1 MSVLSSPVIGEV
13 VQGRGSRRR
22 SPIWIAYG
30 LMAIALVAYFVFLI
44 FRGDGQYRP
53 LIDGWLVAG
62 FEVVASVMCIVRGL
76 AWRRGR
82 AVALVLGA
90 GLLSWSIGDMVLTV
104 ESLGGATPASPS
116 LADAFYLGFYP
127 LTYVAVGLFMRG
139 DSRRLTTSSW
149 LDGAVAGLGAA
160 ALCAAFAF
168 RGIVHSAGGSA
179 LAVATNLAYPV
190 GDVLLLGLVVGG
202 TAVLAGR
209 RKAPWM
215 LMAAGIGLN
224 VVGDT
229 FNLFQSSI
237 GASRLGSIVNGIAWP
252 TAILLMS
259 MAVWLRPRPANP
271 LATQR
276 PTGFVLPA
284 VGAAVALVVLLAA
297 ALLRVDLVAVGLA
310 TATLVVVGIRLAL
323 SVRGMR
329 VLTEERRYQSVTD
342 ELTGLGNRRHLF
354 HMLDAFF
361 GDQADS
367 QMPDRRLAFLFIDLN
382 HFKEINDSY
391 GHPAG
396 DELLRK
402 IAGKLSGCMRDS
414 DALVRLGGDEF
425 AVVMLDAD
433 AESATKVAQRIAA
446 SLEEP
451 FVGNTVSARV
461 GASIG
466 IALVPTDATDS
477 AGLLMCADVAM
488 YRAKFGDRSIALYD
502 QDVDGDANRMG
513 LVEELRVAVNEG
525 HFVLHYQPL
534 LDLHSGEVLA
544 VEALLRWPHPRLGLL
559 APLKFL
565 PLAEDAGLMKALTA
579 LVLNQALDQCAAWW
593 AAGRQMSVSVNISA
607 TNLLD
612 TGFVDLVRDLLDQH
626 RLPADALVLEIT
638 ETSIIA
644 DFEQS
649 QRVIQQ
655 LRDLGLVVSIDDFG
669 AGFTS
674 LAHLSG
680 LAVGELKLDRTF
692 IMSLVAGEQERDL
705 ELIRGT
711 IRLGHSLGL
720 RIVAEGI
727 EDADTLSLLSDLGCD
742 LAQGYFI
749 GTPKAAAEFAFQPNI
764 ASPPD
769 RALAG

>member
-1 MSVLSSPVIGEV
+1 VIGEV
-13 VQGRGSRRR
+13 AQDRRR
-22 SPIWIAYG
+22 SPIWLFYG
-30 LMAIALVAYFVFLI
+30 LLTIALVAYLVFLI
-44 FRGDGQYRP
+44 FGGDGQYR
-53 LIDGWLVAG
+53 LVIDGWLVAG
-62 FEVVASVMCIVRGL
+62 FEVMASVMCIVRGL

-90 GLLSWSIGDMVLTV
+90 GLLSWSLGDLLLTV
-104 ESLGGATPASPS
+104 ESLGGGTPGTPS
-116 LADAFYLGFYP
+116 LADAFYLAFYP
-127 LTYVAVGLFMRG
+127 LTYVGVGLFMRG
-139 DSRRLTTSSW
+139 DSRRLTSSTW
-149 LDGAVAGLGAA
+149 FDGAVAGLGVA

-168 RGIVHSAGGSA
+168 RSILHSAGGSA
-179 LAVATNLAYPV
+179 LEVATNLAYPV

-215 LMAAGIGLN
+215 LMAAGIALN
-224 VVGDT
+224 IVGDT
-229 FNLFQSSI
+229 SNLFQSSI
-237 GASRLGSIVNGIAWP
+237 GASRAGTVLNDIAWP
-252 TAILLMS
+252 TSILLIS

-284 VGAAVALVVLLAA
+284 VGAAVALVVLLGAA
-297 ALLRVDLVAVGLA
+297 RLRVDLVALGLA

-342 ELTGLGNRRHLF
+342 ELTGLGNRRQLF

-361 GDQADS
+361 ADQTDS
-367 QMPDRRLAFLFIDLN
+367 QMPDRGLAFLFIDLD

-396 DELLRK
+396 DELLRSV
-402 IAGKLSGCMRDS
+402 AGTLTGTMRDS

-433 AESATKVAQRIAA
+433 AESATMLAQRIAA

-451 FVGNTVSARV
+451 FVLNTVSARV

-488 YRAKFGDRSIALYD
+488 YRAKFSDRSVALYD
-502 QDVDGDANRMG
+502 EDVDGDANRMG
-513 LVEELRVAVNEG
+513 LVEELRAAVNDG
-525 HFVLHYQPL
+525 QFVLHYQPL

-579 LVLNQALDQCAAWW
+579 LVLNQALEQCATWR
-593 AAGRQMSVSVNISA
+593 AAGRQMSISVNISA

-612 TGFVDLVRDLLDQH
+612 TGFVDLVRGLLDQYQ
-626 RLPADALVLEIT
+626 LPASALVLEIT
-638 ETSIIA
+638 ETSIIE
-644 DFEQS
+644 DFERS
-649 QRVIQQ
+649 QRVILQ
-655 LRDLGLVVSIDDFG
+655 LRELGLVVSIDDFG

-680 LAVGELKLDRTF
+680 LAVGELKLDRSF
-692 IMSLVAGEQERDL
+692 ITALVAGKQGRDL

-727 EDADTLSLLSDLGCD
+727 EDSDTLSLLRELGCD

-749 GTPKAAAEFAFQPNI
+749 GKPKDAAEFAFRSNV
-764 ASPPD
+764 ASAV
-769 RALAG
+769 ALAG

>member
-1 MSVLSSPVIGEV
+1 
-13 VQGRGSRRR
+13 
-22 SPIWIAYG
+22 
-30 LMAIALVAYFVFLI
+30 MAIPLVAYLAYLI
-44 FRGDGQYRP
+44 FRADGQYRS

-90 GLLSWSIGDMVLTV
+90 GLLSWSLGDIVLTV

-127 LTYVAVGLFMRG
+127 LTYIAVGLFMRV
-139 DSRRLTTSSW
+139 DSRRLIITSW

-168 RGIVHSAGGSA
+168 RSIAHSAGGSA
-179 LAVATNLAYPV
+179 LAVAANLAYPI

-237 GASRLGSIVNGIAWP
+237 GASRLGTVANGIAWP

-271 LATQR
+271 LATER
-276 PTGFVLPA
+276 PMGFVLPG
-284 VGAAVALVVLLAA
+284 VGAVVALVVLLAA

-310 TATLVVVGIRLAL
+310 TATLAVVGIRLAL

-329 VLTEERRYQSVTD
+329 VLTEERRHQSVTD
-342 ELTGLGNRRHLF
+342 QLTELGNRRHLF

-361 GDQADS
+361 ADQADS
-367 QMPDRRLAFLFIDLN
+367 QTPDRRLAFLFIDLN

-396 DELLRK
+396 DELLRRV
-402 IAGKLSGCMRDS
+402 AATLSGAMRDS

-433 AESATKVAQRIAA
+433 AQSATKVAKRIAA

-451 FVGNTVSARV
+451 FVLNTVSVHV

-466 IALVPTDATDS
+466 IALVPGDATDS

-488 YRAKFGDRSIALYD
+488 YRAKFGDRSVALYD
-502 QDVDGDANRMG
+502 QGIDGDADRMG

-525 HFVLHYQPL
+525 QFVLHYQPL
-534 LDLHSGEVLA
+534 LDLRSGEVLA

-579 LVLNQALDQCAAWW
+579 VVLKQALDQCAEWW
-593 AAGRQMSVSVNISA
+593 ATGRQMSVSVNISA

-612 TGFVDLVRDLLDQH
+612 TGFVDLVRDLLDEYQ
-626 RLPADALVLEIT
+626 LPASALVLEIT

-644 DFEQS
+644 DYEQS

-655 LRDLGLVVSIDDFG
+655 LRDLGLTVSIDDFG

-680 LAVGELKLDRTF
+680 LAVGELKLDRSF
-692 IMSLVAGEQERDL
+692 ITSLVGGEQERDM

-727 EDADTLSLLSDLGCD
+727 EDAETLSLLSDLGCD

-749 GTPKAAAEFAFQPNI
+749 GKPKPATEFAFQPNT
-764 ASPPD
+764 AAPLGPRSVTETG
-769 RALAG
+769 LAHATR

>member
-1 MSVLSSPVIGEV
+1 
-13 VQGRGSRRR
+13 
-22 SPIWIAYG
+22 
-30 LMAIALVAYFVFLI
+30 MAVPLVAYFAYLI
-44 FRGDGQYRP
+44 LRGDDQYRS
-53 LIDGWLVAG
+53 LVDGWLVAG
-62 FEVVASVMCIVRGL
+62 FEVVASALCIVRGIG
-76 AWRRGR
+76 WRRGR
-82 AVALVLGA
+82 AVALVLGT
-90 GLLSWSIGDMVLTV
+90 GLLSWSLGDIVLTV

-139 DSRRLTTSSW
+139 DSRRLTSSSW

-168 RGIVHSAGGSA
+168 RSIEHSTGGSV
-179 LAVATNLAYPV
+179 LEVATNLAYPI

-209 RKAPWM
+209 RKAPWV
-215 LMAAGIGLN
+215 LLAAGIALN

-237 GASRLGSIVNGIAWP
+237 GASRLGTVVDAIAWP

-259 MAVWLRPRPANP
+259 MAVWLRPRPADP

-276 PTGFVLPA
+276 PTGFVLPG

-323 SVRGMR
+323 SVRGLR
-329 VLTEERRYQSVTD
+329 VLTEERRHQSVTD
-342 ELTGLGNRRHLF
+342 ELTELGNRRHLS

-361 GDQADS
+361 ADQADS
-367 QMPDRRLAFLFIDLN
+367 ETPDRRLAFLFIDLD

-396 DELLRK
+396 DQLLRSV
-402 IAGKLSGCMRDS
+402 AGTLSGAMRDS
-414 DALVRLGGDEF
+414 DLLVRLGGDEF

-433 AESATKVAQRIAA
+433 AESATKVAERIAA

-451 FVGNTVSARV
+451 FVLNTVSARV

-466 IALVPTDATDS
+466 IALVPTDATDR

-488 YRAKFGDRSIALYD
+488 YRAKFGERSVALYD
-502 QDVDGDANRMG
+502 QNIDGNANRMG
-513 LVEELRVAVNEG
+513 LVEELRVAIDERQ
-525 HFVLHYQPL
+525 FVLHYQPL
-534 LDLHSGEVLA
+534 LDLRSGEVLA

-559 APLKFL
+559 APLTFL

-579 LVLNQALDQCAAWW
+579 VVLNQALDQCATWW

-612 TGFVDLVRDLLDQH
+612 TGFVDLVRGLLDQH
-626 RLPADALVLEIT
+626 QLPAHVLVLEIT

-655 LRDLGLVVSIDDFG
+655 LRDLGLIVSIDDFG

-680 LAVGELKLDRTF
+680 LAVGELKLDRSFVT
-692 IMSLVAGEQERDL
+692 SLVAGEQERDL

-727 EDADTLSLLSDLGCD
+727 EDADTLSLLGDLGCD

-749 GTPKAAAEFAFQPNI
+749 GKPKPATEFAFQPNI
-764 ASPPD
+764 ATGSTGRS
-769 RALAG
+769 RAQARLPQAIR